1 MDISGKS
8 GEVKCVFLPHLNI
21 RFVLFNAAV
30 TIPTIRV
37 HSQGNAGTSQR
48 FGSQPGTKG
57 KRFSVSGQ
65 RRVHFTGLRAST
77 ELLRFV

>member
-37 HSQGNAGTSQR
+37 HSRGNAGTSQR
-48 FGSQPGTKG
+48 FASQPGTKE
-57 KRFSVSGQ
+57 KIFLFLVSVK
-65 RRVHFTGLRAST
+65 FTRLRAST